1 MADKTDET
9 NNLNKSWGGRFSK
22 KTDKLV
28 RDFSASIDFDKH
40 LAKKDIEGSI
50 AHSSMLEKIGVLTVK
65 EKKLIHD
72 ALAEIEASI
81 FEQSFKWDKDLE
93 DVHMNIE
100 AALTNKIGEIGK
112 KLHTAR
118 SRNDQ
123 VATDVRLWLKEK
135 ISNIELLLTYL
146 RQQIVELSILEYK
159 TIMPGFTHLQ
169 VAQPITFGHHLLAWN
184 EMLKRD
190 QERLSDCLKRVDYN
204 PLGSAALAGTS
215 FKIDREQTTNLLGFS
230 KICANSIDAV
240 SDRDFIIEFCS
251 FSSICMMHL
260 SRISEEL
267 IIWSSS
273 QFAFVSLD
281 DSFCTGSSI
290 MPQKK
295 NPDIPELVRGKTGRI
310 YGQLMSVLTLMKSQ
324 PLAYNRDNQ
333 EDKEPLFDT
342 VKTIS
347 QCLEIFGKLMGNI
360 EVNRENM
367 MKAANMGYSTA
378 TDLADYLV
386 KKSIPFRDAHKIVGE
401 IVNHASNK
409 GCMLSDLK
417 LETLKRYC
425 EHITKDVFEILSVEG
440 SVKSRNHLGGT
451 APDQVY
457 EAGMRELKLIK
468 EKITKS

>member
-1 MADKTDET
+1 
-9 NNLNKSWGGRFSK
+9 
-22 KTDKLV
+22 
-28 RDFSASIDFDKH
+28 
-40 LAKKDIEGSI
+40 
-50 AHSSMLEKIGVLTVK
+50 
-65 EKKLIHD
+65 
-72 ALAEIEASI
+72 
-81 FEQSFKWDKDLE
+81 
-93 DVHMNIE
+93 
-100 AALTNKIGEIGK
+100 
-112 KLHTAR
+112 
-118 SRNDQ
+118 
-123 VATDVRLWLKEK
+123 
-135 ISNIELLLTYL
+135 
-146 RQQIVELSILEYK
+146 
-159 TIMPGFTHLQ
+159 
-169 VAQPITFGHHLLAWN
+169 
-184 EMLKRD
+184 
-190 QERLSDCLKRVDYN
+190 
-204 PLGSAALAGTS
+204 
-215 FKIDREQTTNLLGFS
+215 
-230 KICANSIDAV
+230 
-240 SDRDFIIEFCS
+240 
-251 FSSICMMHL
+251 MMHL

-386 KKSIPFRDAHKIVGE
+386 KKSIPFRDAHKIAGK